1 MTAHPLL
8 GALLEV
14 DSPSRELMRHAGASR
29 QREDLR
35 DAVAQL
41 RAVALQTIA
50 LQAGAGSIPM
60 LDAATFKAIV
70 RRHRELG
77 LGWQAMVEAFN
88 EVREGG
94 E

>member
-1 MTAHPLL
+1 MSGHPLL
-8 GALLEV
+8 GALLAV
-14 DSPSRELMRHAGASR
+14 DCCSRDLMRHAGSTR

-35 DAVAQL
+35 DALADL
-41 RAVALQTIA
+41 RRTALHTIA
-50 LQAGAGSIPM
+50 LQAGAGSIAM

-77 LGWQAMVEAFN
+77 LGWQEMVDAFN